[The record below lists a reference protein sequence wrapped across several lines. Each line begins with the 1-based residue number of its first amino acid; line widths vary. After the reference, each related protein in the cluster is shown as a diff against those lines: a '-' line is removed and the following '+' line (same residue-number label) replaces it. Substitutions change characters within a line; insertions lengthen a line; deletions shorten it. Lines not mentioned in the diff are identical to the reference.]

1 VAGLYQNMEDKDRR
15 QHTFHWMCGVPLDE
29 RRRLR
34 RERLFVSTMDD
45 LARVA
50 RPGFKTGLKPHRE
63 RRRRI
68 EVDWR
73 WCGGNIT

>member
-1 VAGLYQNMEDKDRR
+1 
-15 QHTFHWMCGVPLDE
+15 
-29 RRRLR
+29 
-34 RERLFVSTMDD
+34 MDD

>member
-1 VAGLYQNMEDKDRR
+1 MWPASTKTWKIRIVASTPSIGCAASHSTR
-15 QHTFHWMCGVPLDE
+15 GVAVE
-29 RRRLR
+29 VNAY
-34 RERLFVSTMDD
+34 FSTMDD